1 MLNLNISVKNSGDL
15 RDNKNEQID
24 GRFYLRKT
32 KRNEI
37 NKTKLAIKRDNGI
50 DRKNKTRKKSGK
62 KREEFSIER
71 RGNPRGR

>member
-1 MLNLNISVKNSGDL
+1 MKNSGDL
-15 RDNKNEQID
+15 RDNKIEHFD